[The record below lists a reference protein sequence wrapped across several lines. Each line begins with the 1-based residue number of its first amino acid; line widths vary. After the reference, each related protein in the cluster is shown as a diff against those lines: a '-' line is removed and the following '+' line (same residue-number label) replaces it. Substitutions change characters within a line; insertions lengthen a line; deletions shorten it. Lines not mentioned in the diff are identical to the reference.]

1 MATWTQ
7 ALLSD
12 IDHQQRLATDF
23 PYYAEQKLI
32 LRNKAGALIPFKLN
46 SVQLKLWATIQDQM
60 RRKGRCRLAITKM
73 RQGGLSTMCAGLIV
87 WMMDTQ
93 AGTRGLCMGHR
104 DDSASHIH
112 RMIKL
117 FIENMPADSR
127 PVLDVENAYE
137 LSFASG
143 SGFAV
148 RVASD
153 DAGSARGQTARILHL
168 TEAAFFARWN
178 DQLDALSAIVPDLPG
193 TIAIAETT
201 ADFMGSEFHAF
212 YQRAL
217 AGTAGDWEAAFY
229 PWFDLDEY
237 ATEPPA
243 DFEMNSAEKELAAL
257 YRLSPAQI
265 YWRRRTIASYS
276 DPKRFAREFPSS
288 YIEAYQ
294 SAEVQES
301 FISSDDVMR
310 ARKCQDDLA
319 FGSLTLGVDVSYVGK
334 DRAVIAYRRGRA
346 ITKIEKFQVGGME
359 LCGILGKIID
369 SEKPDRVYLD
379 ATGGGSI
386 VLDRMHELGYDECEG
401 VTFSGRSTEVPT
413 IDEGSGREQR
423 VYANRRA
430 QIYGFLRDALQGS
443 FKLLDDDGLHGELVA
458 IGFKYTS
465 AGAIQIEDKAA
476 IKKRLKGVSIDIA
489 DACALSVADGV
500 TTRTK
505 GGRGGRPKNWNREII
520 YPRGSYV

>member
-1 MATWTQ
+1 MTWTQ

-23 PYYAEQKLI
+23 PYYAEQKLV
-32 LRNKAGALIPFKLN
+32 LRNKAGALVPFKLN

-73 RQGGLSTMCAGLIV
+73 RQGGLSSMCAGLIV

-117 FIENMPADSR
+117 FVENLPEGERPA
-127 PVLDVENAYE
+127 LDVDNASE
-137 LSFASG
+137 LSFKSG

-168 TEAAFFARWN
+168 TEAAFFSRWN

-201 ADFMGSEFHAF
+201 ADFLGSQFQAF

-243 DFEMNSAEKELAAL
+243 DFEMAADERELAAL
-257 YRLSPAQI
+257 YKLSPAQI
-265 YWRRRTIASYS
+265 YWRRRTIAGYS

-288 YIEAYQ
+288 SVEAYQ

-301 FISSDDVMR
+301 FIDSDDIMR

-319 FGSLTLGVDVSYVGK
+319 FGGLTLGVDVAYVGNK
-334 DRAVIAYRRGRA
+334 DRSVISHRRGRA

-369 SEKPDRVYLD
+369 AEKPDRVYID
-379 ATGGGSI
+379 ATAGGQII
-386 VLDRMHELGYDECEG
+386 VDRMHELGYDEVEG

-413 IDEGSGREQR
+413 NDNAGREQR

-430 QIYGFLRDALQGS
+430 QIYGNLREALQGS
-443 FKLLDDDGLHGELVA
+443 FKLPDDDGLHGELVA

-476 IKKRLKGVSIDIA
+476 IRKRIGFSIDIA

-500 TTRTK
+500 NTRTR
-505 GGRGGRPKNWNREII
+505 GGSRGRPKNWNRKLEYSNVGI
-520 YPRGSYV
+520 V

>member
-1 MATWTQ
+1 MTWTQ

-12 IDHQQRLATDF
+12 LDHQQRLATDF
-23 PYYAEQKLI
+23 PYFAEQKLV
-32 LRNKAGALIPFKLN
+32 LRNKGGALVPFKLN
-46 SVQLKLWATIQDQM
+46 SVQMAVWATIQDQM
-60 RRKGRCRLAITKM
+60 RRKGRCRLAVTKM

-117 FIENMPADSR
+117 FIENMPVDQR
-127 PVLDVENAYE
+127 PVLDVDNASE

-168 TEAAFFARWN
+168 TESAFFSRWN

-201 ADFMGSEFHAF
+201 ADFLGSEYHAF

-229 PWFDLDEY
+229 PWFALDEY

-243 DFEMNSAEKELAAL
+243 DFEMDTAEKELAAVHK
-257 YRLSPAQI
+257 LSPAQI
-265 YWRRRTIASYS
+265 YWRRRTIAGYS
-276 DPKRFAREFPSS
+276 DPKRFQREYPSS
-288 YIEAYQ
+288 SVEAYQ
-294 SAEVQES
+294 SAELQPS
-301 FISSDDVMR
+301 FIDSDDIMR
-310 ARKCQDDLA
+310 ARKCTDDLA
-319 FGSLTLGVDVSYVGK
+319 FGALTLGVDVAYVGNK
-334 DRAVIAYRRGRA
+334 DRAVIAHRRGRA
-346 ITKIEKFQVGGME
+346 ITKTEKFQVGGME
-359 LCGILGKIID
+359 LCGILGKVID
-369 SEKPDRVYLD
+369 AEKPDRVYID
-379 ATGGGSI
+379 ATGGGQII
-386 VLDRMHELGYDECEG
+386 VDRMHELGYDECEG
-401 VTFSGRSTEVPT
+401 VTFSGRSTEIPT
-413 IDEGSGREQR
+413 KDETGREQR

-430 QIYGFLRDALQGS
+430 QIYGNLREAVQGS
-443 FKLLDDDGLHGELVA
+443 FKLPDSDALHGELVA

-476 IKKRLKGVSIDIA
+476 IKKRLGYSIDEA

-500 TTRTK
+500 TTRRK
-505 GGRGGRPKNWNREII
+505 GGSGGRPKNWNRKLEYSNVGI
-520 YPRGSYV
+520 V